1 MKSLTDRT
9 LTLRIIIESSDN
21 LSIDEDDLTAVKIRI
36 YLT

>member
-1 MKSLTDRT
+1 MVDMYHRNLTKRI
-9 LTLRIIIESSDN
+9 LRAN